1 MKLSIKICTLLA
13 LATLGSTAIACGS
26 SGGSSGGGSTT
37 TDTAT
42 ADTGSTAD
50 TAATVDTG
58 TTGGDTATAT
68 DTTTKADGTTM
79 ADATATGDTTT
90 TGDSTT
96 TAETATAGAG
106 CTGATD
112 QAYLKSLS
120 EDKAKADK
128 FAGDVKACTLSNTTK
143 PDEASAAA
151 AIGACVVKDKGHPI
165 TEVCGGCYGI
175 RGYCTFKNCVA
186 NSAEA
191 STSGCLADPGGESCT
206 KCADKYGCI
215 KKSEDCKAGK

>member
-1 MKLSIKICTLLA
+1 MKLSIKLTTLLA
-13 LATLGSTAIACGS
+13 LATLGSLAIACGS
-26 SGGSSGGGSTT
+26 SGGTTGGGTT

-42 ADTGSTAD
+42 ATDSGATAD
-50 TAATVDTG
+50 TGTATDG
-58 TTGGDTATAT
+58 ATAT
-68 DTTTKADGTTM
+68 DTGTKADGTT
-79 ADATATGDTTT
+79 ATDTATAGDATATTD
-90 TGDSTT
+90 
-96 TAETATAGAG
+96 AAAAGAG

-112 QAYLKSLS
+112 QAYLKSLAD
-120 EDKAKADK
+120 DKAKGDK
-128 FAGDVKACTLSNTTK
+128 FANDVKACTLGNSSK

-186 NSAEA
+186 NAAEV
-191 STSGCLADPGGESCT
+191 STANCVADPGGESCT
-206 KCADKYGCI
+206 KCADKFGCI